1 MNKLV
6 IKNLAYQPLG
16 RHFAVSPLSK
26 RAEKLRNASPPVSSY
41 IHNNATKSLYLKHSE
56 ATTAG

>member
-16 RHFAVSPLSK
+16 RHFAVSPL
-26 RAEKLRNASPPVSSY
+26 
-41 IHNNATKSLYLKHSE
+41 
-56 ATTAG
+56 